1 MVIVTIGQI
10 TTGSSN
16 RCYRIRRHRRCDRRR
31 RCRHRRSDSRRDR
44 HIVGNSGKHSAANI
58 VDDNVA
64 IVVVVIVVIVSPS
77 SAFQQT
83 AVEKQL
89 RRTGLVHVAKHPRG
103 KGRLLSGLVA
113 TAAGR
118 STGSAAT
125 ATGTTAG
132 SGLATD
138 TAVATAVLI
147 AGGGRRRRSVVL
159 GNRRLQV
166 FVLGQRE
173 HVHPVLLAVGQAA
186 PDEALEWKGEGNKT
200 RKTLAEEI
208 NKSCMCSNNV
218 ASVSPSSLFGFVGKP
233 CLDICVAFVG
243 PWSTKLAP

>member
-16 RCYRIRRHRRCDRRR
+16 RCYVDRIRRRRGR
-31 RCRHRRSDSRRDR
+31 RHRRSDSRSR
-44 HIVGNSGKHSAANI
+44 HSVGNSGKYSAANI
-58 VDDNVA
+58 VDDDVA
-64 IVVVVIVVIVSPS
+64 IVVIVVVIIVSPS

-89 RRTGLVHVAKHPRG
+89 RRTRLVHVAKHPRG

-118 STGSAAT
+118 STGTAT
-125 ATGTTAG
+125 APAGTTAS

-138 TAVATAVLI
+138 AAVATAVLI

-186 PDEALEWKGEGNKT
+186 PDEALE
-200 RKTLAEEI
+200 
-208 NKSCMCSNNV
+208 
-218 ASVSPSSLFGFVGKP
+218 
-233 CLDICVAFVG
+233 
-243 PWSTKLAP
+243 

>member
-10 TTGSSN
+10 TAGSSN
-16 RCYRIRRHRRCDRRR
+16 RCDVDRIRRRRRQHHRSCRRHRRK
-31 RCRHRRSDSRRDR
+31 
-44 HIVGNSGKHSAANI
+44 VGSNGKDGAANI
-58 VDDNVA
+58 VDDA
-64 IVVVVIVVIVSPS
+64 VVVVVDVYVVIVSPS

-113 TAAGR
+113 SAAGR
-118 STGSAAT
+118 STGAAT
-125 ATGTTAG
+125 ATAGATAG
-132 SGLATD
+132 SGLAAD

-147 AGGGRRRRSVVL
+147 AGGRRRRSVML

-173 HVHPVLLAVGQAA
+173 HVHAVFLAVGQAA
-186 PDEALEWKGEGNKT
+186 SDEALWEERDGEGW
-200 RKTLAEEI
+200 LG
-208 NKSCMCSNNV
+208 M
-218 ASVSPSSLFGFVGKP
+218 FGE
-233 CLDICVAFVG
+233 LE
-243 PWSTKLAP
+243 